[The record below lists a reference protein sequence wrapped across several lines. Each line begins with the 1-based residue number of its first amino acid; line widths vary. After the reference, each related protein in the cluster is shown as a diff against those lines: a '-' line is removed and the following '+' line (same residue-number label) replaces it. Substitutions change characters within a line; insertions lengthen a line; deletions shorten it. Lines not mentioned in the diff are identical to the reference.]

1 MSKKS
6 SIFALSFKNNTIMKS
21 ILLFILGIILGILCF
36 NYALATIG
44 AIIALN
50 IWGIVWNGMIAY
62 VLYVLACKCF

>member
-1 MSKKS
+1 
-6 SIFALSFKNNTIMKS
+6 MKS